1 MKYFNLLRIASE
13 EKNSIP
19 ISREEKNV
27 APHVIVE
34 DATNCENIENDP
46 ELRVLSEKFGHFY
59 EGMIIEVSLQELL
72 ELLPRTRRRSDA
84 YRGLVS
90 KLKRKGVSLI
100 ITSTKPNIK

>member
-1 MKYFNLLRIASE
+1 MEYFNLLRIASE

-46 ELRVLSEKFGHFY
+46 E
-59 EGMIIEVSLQELL
+59 
-72 ELLPRTRRRSDA
+72 
-84 YRGLVS
+84 
-90 KLKRKGVSLI
+90 
-100 ITSTKPNIK
+100 